1 MFKISKQS
9 GVVKQTKRFIVFVIG
24 MALLL
29 LGIALLVLPG
39 PAFPFLIAGLILLA
53 TQFHWA
59 KTILKDLKMKLKR
72 VKKLHF
78 LRMNK

>member
-1 MFKISKQS
+1 MFKINKQS
-9 GVVKQTKRFIVFVIG
+9 GVVKQSKRFIVFVIG

-39 PAFPFLIAGLILLA
+39 PAFLFLIAGLILLA

-59 KTILKDLKMKLKR
+59 KAILKDLKMKLKHIKK
-72 VKKLHF
+72 VKFFKK
-78 LRMNK
+78 NK